1 MPNKHESN
9 LDVVSQ
15 IFRTFRLN
23 SKVYHNGQYCG
34 NWEIAGDKLDTT
46 SFHYICHGR
55 CFLHVADTAEAVEL
69 IEGDLL
75 LFTRGVKHVLSSSA
89 QPPNHFSAEFS
100 QPQKTFEKNSTAIIC
115 AMVEMD
121 EVKHPLLS
129 RLPDWVVVHN
139 DPVREPWLGP
149 LMQLINDEVLE
160 SRVGNTAALD
170 KLADLLFIQTIRC
183 YLQTYQPEQGVLAA
197 MKDPQ
202 LHRVL
207 NLIHAD
213 IAENWTIESLAHAVG
228 LSRSLLAERFK
239 QVMDTSV
246 INYVHDWK
254 MHQARYLLKEEK
266 REIPLVSD
274 ACGYRSE
281 SAFAKAFKKFFGYGP
296 GAARKGATTID

>member
-1 MPNKHESN
+1 MPLQAHSN
-9 LDVVSQ
+9 LDIVSQ
-15 IFRTFRLN
+15 IFRTFHLN

-34 NWEIAGDKLDTT
+34 NWEMEGDKLDTT
-46 SFHYICHGR
+46 SFHYICHGS
-55 CFLHVADTAEAVEL
+55 CYLHLESASAPVKL
-69 IEGDLL
+69 IKGDLL
-75 LFTRGVKHVLSSSA
+75 LFTRGVKHILSSSSLA
-89 QPPNHFSAEFS
+89 PTHLVADFS
-100 QPQKTFEKNSTAIIC
+100 QPQKMFEKDSTAIVC

-121 EVKHPLLS
+121 QVRHPLLS

-139 DPVREPWLGP
+139 DPVKEPWLDP
-149 LMQLINDEVLE
+149 LMRLINDEILQN
-160 SRVGNTAALD
+160 RAGNTAALD

-183 YLQTYQPEQGVLAA
+183 YLQTYQPEKGVLAA
-197 MKDPQ
+197 MRDPQ

-213 IAENWTIESLAHAVG
+213 TAENWTIESLAHAVG

-246 INYVHDWK
+246 MNYVHDWK
-254 MHQARYLLKEEK
+254 MQHARYLLKEEK

-281 SAFAKAFKKFFGYGP
+281 SAFSKAFKKFFGYGP
-296 GAARKGATTID
+296 GAARKDSTTNG